1 MSRTSY
7 EHLIYLQFRSCV
19 NWEDNSFSNSMGKD
33 KSFGPFYV
41 IQTNYKLVDEINKCY
56 ARLDS
61 SYYLQRLTNSNR
73 SAQKLFYKL
82 LQWLLMVCLLSLLKR
97 WSILFYNTS
106 ARHEQHECN
115 MKHERHECDTNDT
128 SATQARHERHKCN
141 TSATRAT
148 RVWHQCYTN
157 DTSVTRRRNFDFDNA
172 TSENIFSHPYI
183 SYLLNERLQGEEQ
196 FHSKNCLLEMPRSH
210 TKMHLKSAPQKQ
222 KFVMAKAISKSCS
235 CMFPH
240 SYA

>member
-41 IQTNYKLVDEINKCY
+41 RQTNYKLVDEINKCY
-56 ARLDS
+56 TRLDS

-97 WSILFYNTS
+97 WKRWSLLFYNTT

-115 MKHERHECDTNDT
+115 MKHERHEC
-128 SATQARHERHKCN
+128 N
-141 TSATRAT
+141 TSETRAT
-148 RVWHQCYTN
+148 QVQHECHTSN
-157 DTSVTRRRNFDFDNA
+157 TSVTPVLHKRHECD
-172 TSENIFSHPYI
+172 
-183 SYLLNERLQGEEQ
+183 
-196 FHSKNCLLEMPRSH
+196 
-210 TKMHLKSAPQKQ
+210 TKE
-222 KFVMAKAISKSCS
+222 KFW
-235 CMFPH
+235 FW
-240 SYA
+240 